1 MTEDDC
7 YLKEEDGGITVQKFL
22 SSKTSLEDTS
32 GAALASYSPKLGKK
46 KMKKLKK
53 AEREKNKGKDWFN
66 MPVRMNYTHQPL
78 IGEYNSNRHWSL
90 RKRGRPTWSCCRC
103 GGCSTPRGFTR
114 GATRRGCP
122 STSRCLPSFL

>member
-1 MTEDDC
+1 MTEEDC
-7 YLKEEDGGITVQKFL
+7 YLKEDGGITVQKFL

-66 MPVRMNYTHQPL
+66 MPVTMSSY
-78 IGEYNSNRHWSL
+78 
-90 RKRGRPTWSCCRC
+90 
-103 GGCSTPRGFTR
+103 
-114 GATRRGCP
+114 
-122 STSRCLPSFL
+122 

>member
-1 MTEDDC
+1 MSGTGEALEAMFFWLPY

-32 GAALASYSPKLGKK
+32 GAALASYAPKLGKK

-66 MPVRMNYTHQPL
+66 MPVRIN
-78 IGEYNSNRHWSL
+78 
-90 RKRGRPTWSCCRC
+90 
-103 GGCSTPRGFTR
+103 
-114 GATRRGCP
+114 
-122 STSRCLPSFL
+122 

>member
-1 MTEDDC
+1 MRLMIRTNMTMRWIFFSRKNLTTKNSIDGDFISIGGKVKGSLDLGTLESGVTEDDC

-66 MPVRMNYTHQPL
+66 MPVRIN
-78 IGEYNSNRHWSL
+78 
-90 RKRGRPTWSCCRC
+90 
-103 GGCSTPRGFTR
+103 
-114 GATRRGCP
+114 
-122 STSRCLPSFL
+122 